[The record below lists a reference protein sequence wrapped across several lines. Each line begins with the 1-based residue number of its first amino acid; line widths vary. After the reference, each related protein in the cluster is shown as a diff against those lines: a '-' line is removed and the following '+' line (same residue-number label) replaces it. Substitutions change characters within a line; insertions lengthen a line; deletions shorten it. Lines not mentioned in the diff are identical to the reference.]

1 MYCITCLYLYYGDR
15 KIGLNLKGV
24 NHMTNIEHLNMGQF
38 FKRKADAKK
47 VYVYTRYC
55 RFEKK
60 YIGNDWDDISRDM
73 GFKKGTKVF
82 TEFDF

>member
-1 MYCITCLYLYYGDR
+1 
-15 KIGLNLKGV
+15 
-24 NHMTNIEHLNMGQF
+24 MTNIEHLNMGQF